1 MGGQAGFGPVPGS
14 GEGPAAHSDWEAH
27 VRALSTALARRGVFT
42 GDEFRDAIER
52 IPPAEYLSLSYYERW
67 LHAMQTLVVEKGL
80 LPPGSG
86 GGAADGG
93 AALGGAPHG

>member
-1 MGGQAGFGPVPGS
+1 MGGQAGFGSVPGT

-67 LHAMQTLVVEKGL
+67 LHAMETLVVEKGL

-86 GGAADGG
+86 GDAADGG
-93 AALGGAPHG
+93 TADGGTARG